1 MRMLQEATVLRIF
14 VLLGL
19 SAVQLAAQAPRGS
32 GAPPQGRGFRGA
44 EPSSRPFPQ
53 DPHFMARLFQIRASR
68 IQQVLGLSEDRARLV
83 AERWGRWD
91 REHMD
96 RGEQAG
102 NLRKQF
108 NQILMS
114 PDKEEEKNAKL
125 KPLLDQF
132 VAIRLQQEAG
142 RKQFEEDIRAGLS
155 PAQQARLILVMEEI
169 NQKLREVLADR
180 QGK

>member
-1 MRMLQEATVLRIF
+1 LKHLPEAPVTRIV

-19 SAVQLAAQAPRGS
+19 SAGLLFGQAPRTPGQPPP
-32 GAPPQGRGFRGA
+32 GARAFREG
-44 EPSSRPFPQ
+44 PNRNLIQ
-53 DPHFMARLFQIRASR
+53 DPHFMIKLYQYRVTR
-68 IQQVLGLSEDRARLV
+68 IQAVLGLPEDRAKLV

-102 NLRKQF
+102 ALRKQF
-108 NQILMS
+108 NLILMG
-114 PDKEEEKNAKL
+114 PEKEEEKNARL

-132 VAIRLQQEAG
+132 VAIRQQQESG

-155 PAQQARLILVMEEI
+155 TTQQVRLILVMEEI
-169 NQKLREVLADR
+169 QQRLREILNDR
-180 QGK
+180 QGR